1 MNVAIM
7 SGHYVGNREKF
18 YPARDGKI
26 SMLMCQICVKN
37 GKNTYIY
44 IDCRAYAET
53 AESMHRNLSEK
64 NPAIEVMGRTM
75 RQKDGENLW
84 RQYVVID
91 SWRYAPSSKAAP
103 GVDPE
108 YEDDKPAPVHQP
120 ATAAPGHQPA
130 TPTPTPESA
139 SRPYTNYS
147 SAADPEDEDGL
158 PFD

>member
-1 MNVAIM
+1 MNIAIM

-37 GKNTYIY
+37 GKNAYIY

-91 SWRYAPSSKAAP
+91 SWRYAPSSKTAP

-108 YEDDKPAPVHQP
+108 YDDPAPAQK
-120 ATAAPGHQPA
+120 PA
-130 TPTPTPESA
+130 TPAPTQQ
-139 SRPYTNYS
+139 SRPYTDYS